1 MIQDH
6 HALKRSQIEILRTE
20 SERGNE
26 VIYIT
31 VLGFNYCRE
40 HGPLSL
46 LLKIVWG
53 HKHGFTGVMPHAG
66 CWENTRKA
74 CLAVI
79 TNRSFKQIS
88 LKFIAFIRS
97 V

>member
-6 HALKRSQIEILRTE
+6 HTLKRSQIEILRTE

-31 VLGFNYCRE
+31 MLDFNYCRE
-40 HGPLSL
+40 PGPLSL
-46 LLKIVWG
+46 LLKIVCG
-53 HKHGFTGVMPHAG
+53 HDGFTGVMTHAG

-74 CLAVI
+74 CLEI
-79 TNRSFKQIS
+79 TNRSFMQLS
-88 LKFIAFIRS
+88 LKFSTFIRS

>member
-6 HALKRSQIEILRTE
+6 NALKRSQIEILRTE

-31 VLGFNYCRE
+31 MLGFNYCRE
-40 HGPLSL
+40 PGPLSL
-46 LLKIVWG
+46 LLKIVCG

-74 CLAVI
+74 CLEI

>member
-6 HALKRSQIEILRTE
+6 HTLKRSQIEILRTE

-40 HGPLSL
+40 PGPLSL
-46 LLKIVWG
+46 LLKIVCG

-74 CLAVI
+74 CLEI

-97 V
+97 A